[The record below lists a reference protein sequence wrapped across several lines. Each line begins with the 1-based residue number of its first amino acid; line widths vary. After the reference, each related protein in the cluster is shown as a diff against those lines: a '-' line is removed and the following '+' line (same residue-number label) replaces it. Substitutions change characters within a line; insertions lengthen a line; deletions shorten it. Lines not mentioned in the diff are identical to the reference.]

1 MLVKFISE
9 ASVLPYN
16 GLVESEGVVY
26 TNDIE
31 KAKMIGY
38 KSFEMEAKPDADE
51 GVFYSLYYEETDD
64 MVYGKWKKE
73 EISEVI

>member
-31 KAKMIGY
+31 KAEMLGY
-38 KSFEMEAKPDADE
+38 KPFVMEAKPYADE
-51 GVFYSLYYEETDD
+51 DVFYSIYYEETDD